1 MASTWNQGQWNLGSW
16 SDSSSGS
23 AITGLLA
30 NTALN
35 SVTIDA
41 QINEGWGRSTW
52 NSATW
57 NSAPSAFVSVTGSQ
71 TTVEIDLGIGWGR
84 GTWSEDGWNTP
95 GGYILTGTGTL
106 FSITGQQGTTA
117 IFDADNVTFPNA
129 TISAQAA
136 LLYNANNANSAIAI
150 LDFGGVKTSTNG
162 TFELQFPTANASA
175 GLIRIA

>member
-1 MASTWNQGQWNLGSW
+1 MAIVQAIATVFKQDLMSPGGNLAALTLKCALYTNAATLNATTAAYATANEISA
-16 SDSSSGS
+16 SGTNYT
-23 AITGLLA
+23 TGGNVLA
-30 NTALN
+30 NVAI
-35 SVTIDA
+35 SVD
-41 QINEGWGRSTW
+41 
-52 NSATW
+52 
-57 NSAPSAFVSVTGSQ
+57 
-71 TTVEIDLGIGWGR
+71 
-84 GTWSEDGWNTP
+84 
-95 GGYILTGTGTL
+95 
-106 FSITGQQGTTA
+106 GTTA

>member
-1 MASTWNQGQWNLGSW
+1 MAITQAIATVFKQDLMSPGGNLAALTLKCALYTNAATLNATTAAYAIGSEV
-16 SDSSSGS
+16 SSSGTNYT
-23 AITGLLA
+23 AGGNVLA
-30 NTALN
+30 NVAI
-35 SVTIDA
+35 SVD
-41 QINEGWGRSTW
+41 
-52 NSATW
+52 
-57 NSAPSAFVSVTGSQ
+57 
-71 TTVEIDLGIGWGR
+71 
-84 GTWSEDGWNTP
+84 
-95 GGYILTGTGTL
+95 
-106 FSITGQQGTTA
+106 GTTA

>member
-1 MASTWNQGQWNLGSW
+1 MAIIQAIATVFKQDLMSPGGNLAAQTLKCALYTNAATLNAATPAYTT
-16 SDSSSGS
+16 SDEVSNSNTNYT
-23 AITGLLA
+23 TGGNTLA
-30 NTALN
+30 NVAI
-35 SVTIDA
+35 SVD
-41 QINEGWGRSTW
+41 
-52 NSATW
+52 
-57 NSAPSAFVSVTGSQ
+57 
-71 TTVEIDLGIGWGR
+71 
-84 GTWSEDGWNTP
+84 
-95 GGYILTGTGTL
+95 
-106 FSITGQQGTTA
+106 GTTA

>member
-1 MASTWNQGQWNLGSW
+1 MAIVQAIATVFKQDLMSPGGNLAAQSLKCALYTNAATLNATTPAYTQTNEV
-16 SDSSSGS
+16 SDSGTNYTIGGNTLTNV
-23 AITGLLA
+23 AI
-30 NTALN
+30 
-35 SVTIDA
+35 SVD
-41 QINEGWGRSTW
+41 
-52 NSATW
+52 
-57 NSAPSAFVSVTGSQ
+57 
-71 TTVEIDLGIGWGR
+71 
-84 GTWSEDGWNTP
+84 
-95 GGYILTGTGTL
+95 
-106 FSITGQQGTTA
+106 GTTA

>member
-1 MASTWNQGQWNLGSW
+1 MSPGGNLAAQTLKCALYTNAASLAANTT
-16 SDSSSGS
+16 
-23 AITGLLA
+23 AYITGNEVSATGTNYTTGGNTLA
-30 NTALN
+30 NVAI
-35 SVTIDA
+35 SVD
-41 QINEGWGRSTW
+41 
-52 NSATW
+52 
-57 NSAPSAFVSVTGSQ
+57 
-71 TTVEIDLGIGWGR
+71 
-84 GTWSEDGWNTP
+84 
-95 GGYILTGTGTL
+95 
-106 FSITGQQGTTA
+106 GTTA

>member
-1 MASTWNQGQWNLGSW
+1 MAIVQAIATVFKQDLMSPGGNLAAQSLKCALYTNAATLNATTPAYTATNEV
-16 SDSSSGS
+16 SDSGTNYTIGGNTLTNV
-23 AITGLLA
+23 AI
-30 NTALN
+30 
-35 SVTIDA
+35 SVD
-41 QINEGWGRSTW
+41 
-52 NSATW
+52 
-57 NSAPSAFVSVTGSQ
+57 
-71 TTVEIDLGIGWGR
+71 
-84 GTWSEDGWNTP
+84 
-95 GGYILTGTGTL
+95 
-106 FSITGQQGTTA
+106 GTTA

>member
-1 MASTWNQGQWNLGSW
+1 M
-16 SDSSSGS
+16 
-23 AITGLLA
+23 AITQAICTVFKQDLMSPGGNLAAQTLKCALYTNAASLAANTSVYITGNEVSGGNYTTGGNTLA
-30 NTALN
+30 NVA
-35 SVTIDA
+35 I
-41 QINEGWGRSTW
+41 
-52 NSATW
+52 
-57 NSAPSAFVSVTGSQ
+57 
-71 TTVEIDLGIGWGR
+71 TVD
-84 GTWSEDGWNTP
+84 
-95 GGYILTGTGTL
+95 
-106 FSITGQQGTTA
+106 GTTA

>member
-1 MASTWNQGQWNLGSW
+1 MAIVQ
-16 SDSSSGS
+16 
-23 AITGLLA
+23 AI
-30 NTALN
+30 
-35 SVTIDA
+35 
-41 QINEGWGRSTW
+41 
-52 NSATW
+52 ATV
-57 NSAPSAFVSVTGSQ
+57 FKQ
-71 TTVEIDLGIGWGR
+71 DLM
-84 GTWSEDGWNTP
+84 TP
-95 GGYILTGTGTL
+95 GGNLAAQSLKCALYTNAATLNAATPAYTTSDEVSSSNTNYTTGGNTL
-106 FSITGQQGTTA
+106 ANVAISVDGTTA